1 MQWRPEPE
9 QASAWSAVGGVVVA
23 VTATSAVVLATQP
36 LSAHVPV
43 WLVRGLATLALAG
56 FYGMLAPLL
65 KWWPWNKTSAA
76 FGGRTL
82 PKRVK
87 GEQVNLAVLD
97 PSRAILGCSFKR
109 CEVFG
114 AVKVAF
120 GECSIDKT
128 KWDFPKHEVIPDGA
142 EPPPGTVCFYGCDFE
157 DCVFSGFTAVGPCQ
171 AVTHLI
177 DSFKPGPA
185 R

>member
-9 QASAWSAVGGVVVA
+9 QASAWSAGGGVVVA
-23 VTATSAVVLATQP
+23 VTATSAGVLATQP

-157 DCVFSGFTAVGPCQ
+157 D
-171 AVTHLI
+171 
-177 DSFKPGPA
+177 
-185 R
+185 